1 MNTIFIGGSRRVSRL
16 SEQVRERLKNVT
28 NSGAHIIVGDANGA
42 DKAVQK
48 FLHDASYSNVT
59 VFCSG
64 NVCRNNTGKWRT
76 RYVNAPKGLK
86 GFDFYA
92 TKDRE
97 MAREADFGLMIWDGI
112 SLGTLLNI
120 LRLIRTG
127 KKAVLINL
135 RNKEARTFKTS
146 ADWVNFI
153 SRFDSDFRKDLH
165 RRATTDEWLPLE
177 ASQQNS
183 FPAMP

>member
-1 MNTIFIGGSRRVSRL
+1 MNTIFVGGSRRVSRL
-16 SEQVRERLKNVT
+16 SAQARERLKNVT

-48 FLHDASYSNVT
+48 FLHDASYGNVT

-64 NVCRNNTGKWRT
+64 NVCRNNIGEWHTHH
-76 RYVNAPKGLK
+76 VNAPKDLK

-92 TKDRE
+92 AKDRE

-120 LRLIRTG
+120 LRLI
-127 KKAVLINL
+127 
-135 RNKEARTFKTS
+135 
-146 ADWVNFI
+146 
-153 SRFDSDFRKDLH
+153 
-165 RRATTDEWLPLE
+165 
-177 ASQQNS
+177 
-183 FPAMP
+183 

>member
-1 MNTIFIGGSRRVSRL
+1 MNTIFIGGSRRISRL
-16 SEQVRERLKNVT
+16 SAQARERLNDVT
-28 NSGAHIIVGDANGA
+28 NGGAHIIVGDANGA

-64 NVCRNNTGKWRT
+64 NACRNNIGKWRAHH
-76 RYVNAPKGLK
+76 VNAPKDLK

-92 TKDRE
+92 AKDRE

-120 LRLIRTG
+120 LRLIRAG
-127 KKAVLINL
+127 KKSVLLNL
-135 RNKEARTFKTS
+135 RDKDARAFKTS
-146 ADWVNFI
+146 ADWIDFV
-153 SRFDSDFRKDLH
+153 SRFDSDFRNDLH
-165 RRATTDEWLPLE
+165 KRATADEWLPLE
-177 ASQQNS
+177 VTVQPSLLAI
-183 FPAMP
+183 P